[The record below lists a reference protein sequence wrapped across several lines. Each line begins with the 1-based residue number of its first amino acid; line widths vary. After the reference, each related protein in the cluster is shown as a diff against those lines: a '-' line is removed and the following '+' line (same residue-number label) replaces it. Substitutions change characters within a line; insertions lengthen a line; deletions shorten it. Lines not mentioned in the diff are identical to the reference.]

1 MSYAPKRIL
10 TTTPLRV
17 GVACN
22 HLYSFILPPN
32 TPDELTGV
40 SLKSFELVARSGDWY
55 PAVIPSAYRNFARS
69 KTIADRLSLVGGFR
83 IPVEDGDAMIHLSLQ
98 LDLSTG
104 ELTSQGQLKT
114 TTGKRFKPIE
124 EQDPF
129 SHGLFLLELKM
140 ANTHS

>member
-1 MSYAPKRIL
+1 MSYTPKRVIA
-10 TTTPLRV
+10 TTPLRV

-22 HLYSFILPPN
+22 LHSFILPPN
-32 TPDELTGV
+32 TSDELTGV
-40 SLKSFELVARSGDWY
+40 SLKSVELVALNSDWY

-69 KTIADRLSLVGGFR
+69 KTIADRFSLVGGYR
-83 IPVEDGDAMIHLSLQ
+83 IPVEDGEAMIHLSFQ
-98 LDLSTG
+98 LDLASG

-114 TTGKRFKPIE
+114 ATGKRFKSIE

-129 SHGLFLLELKM
+129 SHALFLLELKM